1 MIELDNDELKIICDA
16 LSAYWGRQHDAAGF
30 FSDRLSGAGLR
41 VLKDELGKIE
51 DLYDRMWAIMQ
62 ERGLE

>member
-16 LSAYWGRQHDAAGF
+16 LNAYWGRQHDAAGF
-30 FSDRLSGAGLR
+30 FAGRLSDAGLR
-41 VLKDELGKIE
+41 VLKDELEKIE
-51 DLYDRMWAIMQ
+51 NLYERMWAIMQ

>member
-16 LSAYWGRQHDAAGF
+16 LSAYWGRQNDAAGF
-30 FSDRLSGAGLR
+30 FSGRLSDAALR
-41 VLKDELGKIE
+41 LLGDEIGKIE
-51 DLYDRMWAIMQ
+51 DLYVRMWAVMQ